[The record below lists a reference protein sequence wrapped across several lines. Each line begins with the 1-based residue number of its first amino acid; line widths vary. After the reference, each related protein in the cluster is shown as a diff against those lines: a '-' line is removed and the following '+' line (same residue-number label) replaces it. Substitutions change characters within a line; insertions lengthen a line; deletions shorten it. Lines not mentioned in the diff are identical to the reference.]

1 MSRTE
6 RRRARA
12 RGRSGEGKAALWLR
26 LKGYR
31 ILARD
36 WRSPLGEVDIVA
48 WRSGTLVLV
57 EVKARPTLAEAA
69 ADLRPRQRARIAR
82 AAEAF
87 RQRRPELAD
96 AAVRF
101 DAVLVAPRRRP
112 RHIIAAWRGTGEPA

>member
-1 MSRTE
+1 MT
-6 RRRARA
+6 RAARPQA
-12 RGRSGEGKAALWLR
+12 HTRGRAGEGRAALWLR

-36 WRSPLGEVDIVA
+36 WRSPVGEVDIVA
-48 WRSGTLVLV
+48 WRGGTLVLV

-101 DAVLVAPRRRP
+101 DAVLVAPWRRP
-112 RHIIAAWRGTGEPA
+112 RHIIGAWRGAGDPA

>member
-1 MSRTE
+1 MSGGARRT
-6 RRRARA
+6 ALA
-12 RGRSGEGKAALWLR
+12 RGRAGEGRAVLWLR

-36 WRSPLGEVDIVA
+36 WRSPVGEVDIVA

-69 ADLRPRQRARIAR
+69 ADVRPRQRARIAR

-87 RQRRPELAD
+87 RQRRPGLA
-96 AAVRF
+96 AAPVRF
-101 DAVLVAPRRRP
+101 DAVLVAPGRRP
-112 RHIIAAWRGTGEPA
+112 RHIVDAWRGAGEPA